1 MSESGGS
8 SPGHNHETTGGADDS
23 PLAKGRDSVEPPLT
37 DHTKGRNP
45 VAPPLTDHTKGLDPV
60 LPDPPEDASKTG

>member
-1 MSESGGS
+1 M
-8 SPGHNHETTGGADDS
+8 
-23 PLAKGRDSVEPPLT
+23 AKGRDSVEPPLT